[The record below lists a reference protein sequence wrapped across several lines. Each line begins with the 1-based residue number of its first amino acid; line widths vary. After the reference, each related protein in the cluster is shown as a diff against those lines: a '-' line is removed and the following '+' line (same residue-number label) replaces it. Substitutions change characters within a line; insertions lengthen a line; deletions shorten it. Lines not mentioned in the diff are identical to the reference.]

1 MEKLIELLKES
12 GKADEICPTW
22 IDIRKQYF
30 DAGNITRAD
39 RMMYEYLCSKHFW
52 FIKWLV
58 ENDKIDYKKLKEG
71 REDLCDVNL
80 RHLRNKYIN
89 VVSLSYVKL
98 LMLLAISDEPIEFL
112 IDVLK

>member
-1 MEKLIELLKES
+1 MKKLIELLKES

-30 DAGNITRAD
+30 DAENITRAD

-58 ENDKIDYKKLKEG
+58 DNNKIDKDKLYNSEYKPYFWN
-71 REDLCDVNL
+71 RNTNAFSWFWAED
-80 RHLRNKYIN
+80 I
-89 VVSLSYVKL
+89 L

>member
-52 FIKWLV
+52 FIKRLV
-58 ENDKIDYKKLKEG
+58 EKDKINT
-71 REDLCDVNL
+71 RNL
-80 RHLRNKYIN
+80 NLQVFISMFSNDGT
-89 VVSLSYVKL
+89 VEVSYEELI